1 MRDRRDAE
9 VADGDGHVALLGL
22 HVDEQGQ
29 IPGTRIV
36 AKRAL
41 GLGVTY
47 QLVGQAELRV
57 TRLAQFLSWL
67 D

>member
-1 MRDRRDAE
+1 MGMGTSRCWACMLMNKARS
-9 VADGDGHVALLGL
+9 
-22 HVDEQGQ
+22 
-29 IPGTRIV
+29 PGIV
-36 AKRAL
+36 AERAL

-47 QLVGQAELRV
+47 QLAGQAELRV